1 MASHGIAKQ
10 KRNKPCE
17 NCRAHRRKCF
27 VAQGM
32 QCERCYR
39 MELPCVFKF
48 TIKPDISRKTVPV
61 SKRNRMLD
69 QVHLLEDD
77 VAAMEEQLRALNV
90 ALQLQH
96 DNNHNDN
103 NDDDDNISILRHT
116 KRQRRDDDDDGWQLT
131 LSRSADGLQFQT
143 NIKSVADIAMFL
155 QRSMPYFSLSTPARQ
170 PTYYV
175 DKRLQRLTVTNKML
189 FIEQLL
195 RSLFGSKV
203 EEDNDTTSITT
214 MIQQQPSPSSSF
226 KSCCSPVI
234 PTWSRTFIK
243 LHFYDSFF
251 HCFGLIHPVLV
262 RPYYQHILRNQPD
275 SMLTTAIAA
284 FIGYSQCQHVH
295 VDGMTLMYRRAMAES
310 FRQEARQLLEDSMF
324 EKEPDIEMMGTLV
337 LLGQC
342 SLILLRNSEARITIS
357 MAWRMAL
364 ELRHKYMEILDAD
377 PNTVDWVV
385 LAEAESWRRMFYMI
399 RYLEISLHII
409 HDGRANISDDL
420 LHDNVGY
427 PVLLPCEQQD
437 PVIRDSILLYQ
448 QVVRM
453 NECHIFTKVDET
465 GYRLMAGTV
474 QSVRCTDIEHL
485 ENQMFAFWRSMPSEF
500 KLSDGPMEYL
510 DQRRVQQCR
519 DYHVLYLN
527 KLYYSTWLSLEARVM
542 HAPEE
547 TNLMG
552 ASLNRIDGERALL
565 IVSICTDALARI
577 FQELHDTLPCIVEL
591 HLVLVA
597 SDAMKMLRNSP
608 NAAIRARATDNLYAT
623 LRVLKHYMD
632 LMSPSD
638 GYNNTI
644 LTSAFSDPAIDHNQ
658 GMLTPYSE
666 SSQSTLQT
674 TSDDDDDDE
683 SLSEYQHRHHHNH
696 NHHRHHS
703 PCTTSSSATTTTTN
717 NNSTNSAVYFTELK
731 RALEVYFSGHG
742 YSSI

>member
-1 MASHGIAKQ
+1 MPI
-10 KRNKPCE
+10 
-17 NCRAHRRKCF
+17 
-27 VAQGM
+27 
-32 QCERCYR
+32 
-39 MELPCVFKF
+39 
-48 TIKPDISRKTVPV
+48 

-69 QVHLLEDD
+69 QVHLLEDE
-77 VAAMEEQLRALNV
+77 VAAMEEQLRTLNV

-96 DNNHNDN
+96 GNN
-103 NDDDDNISILRHT
+103 NDAMVMDNDDNILRHT
-116 KRQRRDDDDDGWQLT
+116 KRQRRDDDDDDEWHLT

-175 DKRLQRLTVTNKML
+175 DKRFQRLTVTNKML

-203 EEDNDTTSITT
+203 EEDNDAASSTT

-226 KSCCSPVI
+226 KSCCSPLI

-262 RPYYQHILRNQPD
+262 RPYYQHTLRNHPD

-295 VDGMTLMYRRAMAES
+295 VDGMTLMNRHAMAES
-310 FRQEARQLLEDSMF
+310 FRQEARQLLEDAMF
-324 EKEPDIEMMGTLV
+324 EQEPDIEMMGTLV
-337 LLGQC
+337 FLGQC
-342 SLILLRNSEARITIS
+342 SLILLRNSEARINIS

-364 ELRHKYMEILDAD
+364 ELRHKYMDILDAD
-377 PNTVDWVV
+377 PSTVDWVV
-385 LAEAESWRRMFYMI
+385 LAEAESWRRLFYMI

-485 ENQMFAFWRSMPSEF
+485 ENQMVAFWRSMPSEF

-510 DQRRVQQCR
+510 DRNRIQQCR

-542 HAPEE
+542 HAPEQ

-577 FQELHDTLPCIVEL
+577 FQELHATLPCIVEL

-623 LRVLKHYMD
+623 LRVLKYYMD

-638 GYNNTI
+638 GYNNTL
-644 LTSAFSDPAIDHNQ
+644 LTSAFPDPAIDPNQ

-674 TSDDDDDDE
+674 TSDDEDDE
-683 SLSEYQHRHHHNH
+683 SLPEYQHR
-696 NHHRHHS
+696 RHHS
-703 PCTTSSSATTTTTN
+703 PCTTSSSVISTN
-717 NNSTNSAVYFTELK
+717 NSAVYFTELK
-731 RALEVYFSGHG
+731 RALEIYFSGHG
-742 YSSI
+742 YSST

>member
-1 MASHGIAKQ
+1 
-10 KRNKPCE
+10 
-17 NCRAHRRKCF
+17 
-27 VAQGM
+27 M

-96 DNNHNDN
+96 DNSSNNN
-103 NDDDDNISILRHT
+103 NDDAMVMDNDDSSISLLRHT
-116 KRQRRDDDDDGWQLT
+116 KRQRRDDDDDDDEWQLT

-195 RSLFGSKV
+195 RTLFGSKV
-203 EEDNDTTSITT
+203 EEDNDTTSVT
-214 MIQQQPSPSSSF
+214 IQQQPSPSSSF
-226 KSCCSPVI
+226 KSCCSPMI

-251 HCFGLIHPVLV
+251 NCFGLIHPVLV
-262 RPYYQHILRNQPD
+262 RPYYQHTLRNRPD

-324 EKEPDIEMMGTLV
+324 EQEPDIEMMGTLV

-342 SLILLRNSEARITIS
+342 SLILLRNSEARLTIS

-377 PNTVDWVV
+377 PNTVDWIL

-399 RYLEISLHII
+399 RFLEISLHII

-437 PVIRDSILLYQ
+437 PVIRESILLYQ

-485 ENQMFAFWRSMPSEF
+485 ENQMIAFWRSMPPEY

-510 DQRRVQQCR
+510 DRNRIQQCR

-608 NAAIRARATDNLYAT
+608 NAGIRARATDNLHAT
-623 LRVLKHYMD
+623 LRVLKNYMD
-632 LMSPSD
+632 IMSPSD
-638 GYNNTI
+638 GYKSTL
-644 LTSAFSDPAIDHNQ
+644 LTSAFSDPIIDHNQ

-674 TSDDDDDDE
+674 TSDDEDEE
-683 SLSEYQHRHHHNH
+683 SLSEYQHRHH
-696 NHHRHHS
+696 RHSS
-703 PCTTSSSATTTTTN
+703 PCTTSSSSATTTT
-717 NNSTNSAVYFTELK
+717 SVYFTELK